1 MTVTVKMMNI
11 FLRILLM
18 STIALLVSCKKCSEF
33 QVPNFNDADWAEV
46 DPFDA
51 RAILKADLALL
62 FEKYQKN
69 PNLFIPVDEAQ
80 IFYVR
85 LLQNFQFFSPSEASE
100 PAKPLL
106 CKGRPVSLTE
116 EESLEKLHLLLSWT
130 DGRLQQLQP
139 QTFNEQ
145 TKGYFHMLGLK
156 ADLDGIVAVLL
167 ENTKSETAI
176 QSLILLTIRQPLTDW
191 EYSGEAKLYWW
202 TYNNQRSL
210 LYITHR
216 VAIIFCEN
224 SQGEVEVVFCLN
236 RKWFQNRLTNRE
248 N

>member
-1 MTVTVKMMNI
+1 
-11 FLRILLM
+11 M
-18 STIALLVSCKKCSEF
+18 STIGLLVSCKKCSEF
-33 QVPNFNDADWAEV
+33 QVQNFNDADWAKV

-51 RAILKADLALL
+51 QGILMADLALL

-69 PNLFIPVDEAQ
+69 PNLFIPEEEAQ
-80 IFYVR
+80 IFYER
-85 LLQNFQFFSPSEASE
+85 LLQNFQFFKPSESSD
-100 PAKPLL
+100 PAMPLI

-116 EESLEKLHLLLSWT
+116 EESLEKFHLLLSWT
-130 DGRLQQLQP
+130 DGRLQQFHP

-145 TKGYFHMLGLK
+145 TKGYFNMLGLK
-156 ADLDGIVAVLL
+156 ADLNGVASVLL
-167 ENTKSETAI
+167 ENTKSETVLH
-176 QSLILLTIRQPLTDW
+176 SLILLAIRRQLTDW
-191 EYSGEAKLYWW
+191 EYRGEAKLYWW

-224 SQGEVEVVFCLN
+224 SLGEVEVLFCLN
-236 RKWFQNRLTNRE
+236 REYFQNRLTNRE